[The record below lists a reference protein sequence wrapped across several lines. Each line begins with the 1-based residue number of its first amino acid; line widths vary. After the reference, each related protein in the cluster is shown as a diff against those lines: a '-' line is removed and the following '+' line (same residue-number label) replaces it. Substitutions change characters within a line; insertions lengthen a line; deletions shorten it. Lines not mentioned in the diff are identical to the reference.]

1 MLIKIT
7 HSTRY
12 EYDQPVDYALQKV
25 RLYPLS
31 SPMQHVSDWAV
42 TTEGGKVE
50 ASYLDHYGNKTDLVS
65 TDVGAQSITV
75 TATGTVTTHDKAGI
89 FGRIYG
95 RAPLW
100 HFLQATRLTQPGPKI
115 APLAAILGNGDDA
128 LNRLHALSAAVLG
141 AVPYQL
147 GATEAGTTAL
157 EALGIGKG
165 VCQDHAHIFLAA
177 SRMAG
182 FPARYVSG
190 YLMVNDQIE
199 QNASHAWAEVHLDDL
214 GWVGFDV
221 SNGLSPDD
229 RYVRIAIGRDA
240 RDSSP
245 ITGFRYGAADESF
258 GVSIQVQ
265 Q

>member
-1 MLIKIT
+1 MLIKIA
-7 HSTRY
+7 HSTSY
-12 EYDQPVDYALQKV
+12 FYDQPVDYALQKV
-25 RLYPLS
+25 RLYPPS
-31 SPMQHVSDWAV
+31 SPLQEVSDWSV

-50 ASYLDHYGNKTDLVS
+50 ASYLDQYGNKTDLIS
-65 TDVGAQSITV
+65 TVVGAQSLIV

-100 HFLQATRLTQPGPKI
+100 HFLQPTSLTQPGSKI
-115 APLAAILGNGDDA
+115 APFAKILDDGDDA
-128 LNRLHALSAAVLG
+128 LNRLHSLSASVLA
-141 AVPYQL
+141 AVPYHL
-147 GATEAGTTAL
+147 GATNYGTTAL
-157 EALGIGKG
+157 EALEIGNG
-165 VCQDHAHIFLAA
+165 VCQDHAHIFIAA
-177 SRMAG
+177 SRLAG

-190 YLMVNDQIE
+190 YLMVNDQID
-199 QNASHAWAEVHLDDL
+199 QDASHAWAEVYLNDL

-221 SNGLSPDD
+221 SNGVSPDD
-229 RYVRIAIGRDA
+229 RYVRIAVGRDA

-245 ITGFRYGAADESF
+245 ITGFRLGLAGESF